1 MEGMINFDGLKITE
15 EVATKYLWEINPDAA
30 PTEGVDFFQMYSEGW
45 RGKGAQDSI
54 DNLLNWILNG
64 VTWSIDEKTHEVEVL
79 DGFPRFC
86 PDFVA
91 FCEASWGLVA
101 IDEHALTAYLEDKID
116 SMGGRES
123 LEAWIR
129 EQKDLEEGEDW
140 KIAPPEDA
148 DEKEGGA

>member
-64 VTWSIDEKTHEVEVL
+64 VTWSIDEKNARSGSVGWIPPIL
-79 DGFPRFC
+79 
-86 PDFVA
+86 
-91 FCEASWGLVA
+91 SGLCRLLRS
-101 IDEHALTAYLEDKID
+101 I
-116 SMGGRES
+116 MGTCRD
-123 LEAWIR
+123 R
-129 EQKDLEEGEDW
+129 
-140 KIAPPEDA
+140 
-148 DEKEGGA
+148 